1 MDQID
6 RKILRTLASNSRA
19 TVSEIGKQVEL
30 SLPAVSER
38 IRKLEE
44 NGVIDQYTI
53 RLNRPA
59 YGFPLLA
66 MIFVAL
72 GSTTSIEPFRKAIV
86 EFPQVL
92 ECHHVAGDYDYLLKV
107 LVSGTDELEDFL
119 SRGLKGIEGVTKTN
133 TLVVLSTL
141 KETINRPV
149 PEG

>member
-6 RKILRTLASNSRA
+6 KRILEILAASSRSSA
-19 TVSEIGKQVEL
+19 SEIGKLVDL

-44 NGVIDQYTI
+44 SGVIEQFAI

-59 YGFPLLA
+59 CGFHLLA
-66 MIFVAL
+66 MICVTL
-72 GSTTSIEPFRKAIV
+72 GSTASIEPFRKAIV

-92 ECHHVAGDYDYLLKV
+92 ECHHMAGDYDYMLKV

-119 SRGLKGIEGVTKTN
+119 SHALKSIDGVVKTN
-133 TLVVLSTL
+133 TSIVLSTL

-149 PEG
+149 PR